1 MASLPSRPLE
11 RRAISRAAANW
22 LLLVPALALLI
33 VVLGIPLI
41 ENLFRSISEPNWTF
55 ANYTAIFDNSVTLQ
69 ILWRTLEAALI
80 VTAVALV
87 LGYPYAYLMTR
98 AGARG
103 RAVLLAVVLIPFWTS
118 ALARNFAWIILL
130 GNDGPVEAVI
140 KFFGFP
146 GTVLYGT
153 TAGVMLAMS
162 QVMLPFMVLPLYA
175 AFGGIDRRLLLAA
188 RGLGSSPRAAFWK
201 IYWPL
206 SRRGV
211 ISGVILVFTLT
222 CGFYVTPALVG
233 SPQDSLVSQ
242 LLAQE
247 TTELLNFAAAGAL
260 GTFVLVVTL
269 ALVAWANRVAGT
281 ASIAAPA
288 RRRPAARREA
298 S

>member
-1 MASLPSRPLE
+1 MASWSARRFE
-11 RRAISRAAANW
+11 RHTLTRHTANW
-22 LLLVPALALLI
+22 LLLMPALALLV

-41 ENLFRSISEPNWTF
+41 ENFYRSISEPNWTIT
-55 ANYTAIFDNSVTLQ
+55 NYTAIFDNSVTLL

-80 VTAVALV
+80 VTAIALV

-98 AGARG
+98 AGARS

-130 GNDGPVEAVI
+130 GNGGPVQELLN
-140 KFFGFP
+140 FFGFP
-146 GTVLYGT
+146 NTVLYGT

-188 RGLGSSPRAAFWK
+188 RGLGSSPAAAFWK

-211 ISGVILVFTLT
+211 ISGIILVFTLT

-288 RRRPAARREA
+288 TRRPVARRDPA
-298 S
+298 